1 MHMWDTQPYTTVPV
15 MCPAPS
21 GQALCWVPGHSLM
34 KDVDKT
40 CKQKTESD
48 VRTCLVPWSLVHLE
62 SRLNPKDIMLKV
74 ENSSAGSQGLGQV
87 TETSLAAGRVS
98 PPTDPPVPSITALIT
113 CGSLGTLLSAR
124 GSFGKPSSGNGKGD
138 FNRGVGLL
146 CQYNC
151 VLFGSFV
158 FFQITLH
165 REP

>member
-1 MHMWDTQPYTTVPV
+1 

-48 VRTCLVPWSLVHLE
+48 VRTCPVPSSLVHLE

-98 PPTDPPVPSITALIT
+98 PPTDPPVPSLTALIT
-113 CGSLGTLLSAR
+113 CGSLGPHCLHGVHLGNPALGMERETSTVALDFCANTTVFCLGVLS
-124 GSFGKPSSGNGKGD
+124 
-138 FNRGVGLL
+138 
-146 CQYNC
+146 
-151 VLFGSFV
+151 
-158 FFQITLH
+158 FFK
-165 REP
+165 